1 MLKCYSVILALAIVV
16 YGWNI
21 QFESAHKQM
30 GWRPPARI
38 RYLHRCRPRRTAASI
53 PTSTTLITD
62 GFQMAFGKTH
72 DLSDYPKGGFTFSIE
87 SQKKHPPKKPRV
99 RLREPKHSDNKRRSI
114 SQRNRPRALRTPGRN
129 AIEAAVVTFVNR
141 LIQSRCRTPSHRDTS
156 HAKSA
161 IRRSKRH
168 SSRNAPRRM

>member
-16 YGWNI
+16 CGWNI

-30 GWRPPARI
+30 GWRPPTRI

-99 RLREPKHSDNKRRSI
+99 RLREPKHSDNKRQSGTDRVHYGHRVEIPSKPLSSPSLI
-114 SQRNRPRALRTPGRN
+114 ASSNLAVGRQVTGIRA
-129 AIEAAVVTFVNR
+129 
-141 LIQSRCRTPSHRDTS
+141 
-156 HAKSA
+156 
-161 IRRSKRH
+161 
-168 SSRNAPRRM
+168 M

>member
-30 GWRPPARI
+30 GWRPPTRI

-87 SQKKHPPKKPRV
+87 SQKTPAEEATRAVEGAEAQRQQETVNQPTEQTACITDTGSKYHRSGCRHLRKSSHPISM
-99 RLREPKHSDNKRRSI
+99 SD
-114 SQRNRPRALRTPGRN
+114 
-129 AIEAAVVTFVNR
+129 
-141 LIQSRCRTPSHRDTS
+141 
-156 HAKSA
+156 AKSQGYEPC
-161 IRRSKRH
+161 KVCD
-168 SSRNAPRRM
+168 SSQ